1 MEEGEEGGGR
11 TPVGCVVLSLG
22 QNEVGK
28 GKTSGRKSQQG
39 LGWEDKG
46 LEDIG
51 EKPYCLSITIQHR
64 RILSFKPRYLNGLP
78 FSSAATLKRKLPVL
92 SFLCLMKF
100 TYQILSTYYVPGSP
114 FGYFIPL
121 SYNLELLEISIS
133 ISTLN
138 KGSHL

>member
-1 MEEGEEGGGR
+1 M
-11 TPVGCVVLSLG
+11 GCVVLSLG

-28 GKTSGRKSQQG
+28 GETSGRKSQQG

-64 RILSFKPRYLNGLP
+64 RILSFKPRYLNGVP

-100 TYQILSTYYVPGSP
+100 TYQNIEYLLVPGSP
-114 FGYFIPL
+114 LGIL
-121 SYNLELLEISIS
+121 SHCHIIWNFWRFPFQFPP
-133 ISTLN
+133 STKGLICD
-138 KGSHL
+138 KGSEG